1 MVTTPK
7 ILADFHRNEIIA
19 ETVAIHWRN
28 VLKTKFKL
36 MKKNNLPLILIIVS
50 FMLIIL
56 NFIFTSDEMNSGFWL
71 RITGSVLLII
81 AMALTIRDRKKRNNN
96 AE

>member
-1 MVTTPK
+1 
-7 ILADFHRNEIIA
+7 
-19 ETVAIHWRN
+19 
-28 VLKTKFKL
+28 
-36 MKKNNLPLILIIVS
+36 MKKDNLPLILIIVS
-50 FMLIIL
+50 FILIIL

-71 RITGSVLLII
+71 RITGSVLLIV